1 MFTRN
6 TWLRL
11 VLVFLCFAARP
22 GAAQGR
28 FELLKTYMKFPEMQ
42 PVASFTLVTDEHQIT
57 FLPPRDST
65 VQLRNGEVE
74 FTFKD
79 DHCIFKLRLSTNS
92 PALASPEAWDELRG
106 RVAERFFGADIS
118 PATLLNTGGLPGCSF
133 LINEKTAYNT
143 KLKTQLACVPFQGGM
158 LEFCL
163 TSATDK
169 GFDGE
174 KMAFSRFVQS
184 LRVERPDRR
193 TLTLRDQ

>member
-1 MFTRN
+1 MFNRV

-22 GAAQGR
+22 GAAQGN
-28 FELLKTYMKFPEMQ
+28 FELLKTYLKFPEMQ
-42 PVASFTLVTDEHQIT
+42 PQASFTLVTYEQQIT
-57 FLPPRDST
+57 FLAPRDST
-65 VQLRNGEVE
+65 VQLYNGEVQ

-92 PALASPEAWDELRG
+92 PSLASSEGWDALRG
-106 RVAERFFGADIS
+106 RVVERFSGSDVG
-118 PATLLNTGGLPGCSF
+118 PATLLNTSCLPGCSF

-143 KLKTQLACVPFQGGM
+143 KLKTQLAYVPFQGGM
-158 LEFCL
+158 LEFSL

-169 GFDGE
+169 GFEGE
-174 KMAFSRFVQS
+174 KLAFNRFVQT

-193 TLTLRDQ
+193 TLTLRD

>member
-1 MFTRN
+1 MAEIGPGISLF
-6 TWLRL
+6 
-11 VLVFLCFAARP
+11 CRP
-22 GAAQGR
+22 AGAAQGR

-42 PVASFTLVTDEHQIT
+42 PQASFTLVNDEHQIT

-65 VQLRNGEVE
+65 VQLHNGEVE

-92 PALASPEAWDELRG
+92 PSLAGPDGWDELRG
-106 RVAERFFGADIS
+106 RVAERFFSADIS
-118 PATLLNTGGLPGCSF
+118 PATLLNTSCLPGCSF

-143 KLKTQLACVPFQGGM
+143 KLKTELAYVPFQGGM
-158 LEFCL
+158 LEFTL

-169 GFDGE
+169 GFDAE
-174 KMAFSRFVQS
+174 KLAFNRFVQS